1 MKEKLTEAINARNND
16 IKTFVWKFAKGA
28 DGTQPEIHLVD
39 ATPEQ
44 LQTFYIS

>member
-16 IKTFVWKFAKGA
+16 IKSFIWKFARRP
-28 DGTQPEIHLVD
+28 DGTQPEIRLVD

-44 LQTFYIS
+44 LKTF